1 MNRGHNGEPILAKD
15 GHKRAFLDLLAEKV
29 PKYHMRLFAY
39 CLMDNHY
46 HLVMQNP
53 SGRMS
58 DFFRNLN
65 THYASGYRKSTG
77 GKGYVFQSRF
87 HSTIIED
94 DSYLK
99 MAIIYVLQNPLRAG
113 LVDHYDDYCWSS
125 GGQYSQ
131 KKKLAWLDAE
141 YVLELFGGRKG
152 LADAMK
158 SDQRESLPLLY
169 TSFGPVLG
177 EDAFLSRALA
187 EFDRRKKPDAVKKR
201 RRDDYDFDP
210 VEKVI
215 WEFTRTFGGKMDE
228 INTGRIDGKRLR
240 GELLVRLR
248 DLAGLNFKQIS
259 EMEPFSGLKY
269 MSLSHLYWEAKKRR
283 LSKS

>member
-1 MNRGHNGEPILAKD
+1 M
-15 GHKRAFLDLLAEKV
+15 LAEKA
-29 PKYHMRLFAY
+29 PKYNMRIFAY

-46 HLVMQNP
+46 HLVLQNA

-65 THYASGYRKSTG
+65 THFASLYRKGVG

-94 DSYLK
+94 DSYLR

-113 LVDHYDDYCWSS
+113 LANQHDDYPWSS
-125 GGQYSQ
+125 GSRNAQ
-131 KKKLAWLDAE
+131 KAIMPWLDSD
-141 YVLELFGGRKG
+141 YVLELFSGRKG
-152 LADAMK
+152 LAEAIK
-158 SDQRESLPLLY
+158 SDLQNSLPLLH
-169 TSFGPVLG
+169 TPFGPILG
-177 EDAFLSRALA
+177 DKDFLNRALA
-187 EFDRRKKPDAVKKR
+187 EFDRRHKPDALKKR

-215 WEFTRTFGGKMDE
+215 WEFARTFGVQMDE
-228 INTGRIDGKRLR
+228 IKTGTINGKRLR

-259 EMEPFSGLKY
+259 EMEPFSELQY
-269 MSLSHLYWEAKKRR
+269 LSLSHLYWEAKRR
-283 LSKS
+283 RKPKS